1 MSIRLKI
8 LSVVLP
14 LLVTSVVLVGGA
26 SYFLAVSS
34 VTGVAFDFLSF
45 KAEEVEQY
53 SESQWKLLVENGR
66 VGEPEMEAAAQAAVV
81 SFARSVLRSDT
92 EAICAFNREGNLA
105 MVVGPIAFK
114 PEEQRLLEDYGSQQ
128 KRGLITFRA
137 QDIDRVA
144 VTFPFVPFGWQV
156 FVSEQE
162 STFYG
167 QARRIGQ
174 FSLYILLGVLIVGST
189 LLLFFA
195 RFITRPIK
203 IVTETMQSIIDTN
216 NLSERVPI
224 LYRDEIGRLS
234 HTFNVM
240 LQELEHAYTQ
250 IKKYAFEA
258 VVAQKRETK
267 IRNIFQLYVPKDVID
282 EVFMNPEK
290 MLVGDNRDVAILF
303 SDIRSFTTI
312 SEKMAPD
319 ELVNSL
325 NRYFSIMVDVIMGK
339 NGVVDKYIGDAIM
352 AVFGAP
358 VKHGNDALDSVL
370 AGLGMIDALSIFNAE
385 QKKLGGPEFQI
396 GVGIN
401 YGIVTVGNIGCEK
414 KMNYTVI
421 GDTVNLASRLEGL
434 TKKYYQPILFSQ
446 SVYEQVKDHVLCR
459 TVDKVTVKGKT
470 IGVPIYT
477 SRTRITEKETEGWYI
492 HEQALALYYERDFSG
507 ARGLFERVLGLIPD
521 DPLAKEY
528 IQRCGVYEK
537 NSPPPEW
544 DGVEVITEK

>member
-34 VTGVAFDFLSF
+34 VTAVAFDFLSF

-53 SESQWKLLVENGR
+53 AESQWKLLVENGK

-92 EAICAFNREGNLA
+92 EAICAFDREGNLA
-105 MVVGPIAFK
+105 MVVGPLSFK
-114 PEEQRLLEDYGSQQ
+114 PEEQRLLQDYGAQQ
-128 KRGLITFRA
+128 KRGLVNFLA
-137 QDIDRVA
+137 QDINRVA

-174 FSLYILLGVLIVGST
+174 FSVYILVGALVVASAL
-189 LLLFFA
+189 LLLFA
-195 RFITRPIK
+195 RFLTRPIR
-203 IVTETMQSIIDTN
+203 IVTDTMQSIIETN
-216 NLSERVPI
+216 NLSERVPV

-234 HTFNVM
+234 YTFNVM
-240 LQELEHAYTQ
+240 LQELEQAYTQ

-434 TKKYYQPILFSQ
+434 TKKYHQPILFSQ
-446 SVYEQVKDHVLCR
+446 SVYEQVKDQVLCR
-459 TVDKVTVKGKT
+459 TVDKVAVKGKT

-492 HEQALALYYERDFSG
+492 HEQALGLYYERDFSG
-507 ARGLFERVLGLIPD
+507 ARGLFERVLSLIPE

-537 NSPPPEW
+537 SPPPPEW
-544 DGVEVITEK
+544 DGVEVMTEK